1 MPIQYIW
8 CKFSGIDH
16 LNFFLRESSEHF
28 QQVECS
34 YAFSVLPKISD
45 LCTLV
50 VYSYSCCFHLILVAP
65 EELALPSVYIYPSKS
80 HQFQTCYFCQPT
92 LDSELPCFSG
102 QQMSDLCK
110 LFVITLFT
118 WISASEYQRSIRRWS
133 RCRRGIS
140 LSGPSS
146 ASLTVRTDEIR
157 DR

>member
-1 MPIQYIW
+1 MLI
-8 CKFSGIDH
+8 FRSSD
-16 LNFFLRESSEHF
+16 FFLTGIIWIFSESRVLICVFSSAPDIRSLHF
-28 QQVECS
+28 
-34 YAFSVLPKISD
+34 
-45 LCTLV
+45 
-50 VYSYSCCFHLILVAP
+50 SYSSCFHLILVAP